1 MATPKKKKATKPA
14 SKGLGDTIAKVT
26 KWAGIEPC
34 ESCKK
39 RQNKLNKL
47 IPYNSVKDQMTQEQ
61 FNAWE
66 QWGKE
71 WNGNTLKDDDM
82 TLIEDTYNSIRQ
94 TNVSPCR
101 TCGASAWS
109 QLIMAIDSIAS
120 KYK

>member
-1 MATPKKKKATKPA
+1 MAKKKATPR

-47 IPYNSVKDQMTQEQ
+47 ISYNSVKDEMTKEQ
-61 FNAWE
+61 FDKWTNW
-66 QWGKE
+66 QKK
-71 WNGNTLKDDDM
+71 WNGTNLKDDDM
-82 TLIEDTYNSIRQ
+82 TLIEDIYNSVRL
-94 TNVSPCR
+94 TNIAPCR
-101 TCGASAWS
+101 TCTAASWK
-109 QLIMAIDSIAS
+109 QLISAINMIAN